1 MDFWDAIWSV
11 LNTPLTQVQDRDLTL
26 LSLFQVCVILFVSW
40 SAGKILSSSLNRYVL
55 SKLDFNSSV
64 EKTIS
69 RSVRVSF
76 YIVGLYVGLTSI
88 GFDLAIVLVP
98 LGGLSVGIGFGAQD
112 LARNLIAGII
122 TMGERRVRPG
132 DTIEIRGMTGI
143 VKSVSLRSTTVELTD
158 GIQLMLANADFLS
171 QPVKIHPSSP
181 DDIPSENAS

>member
-1 MDFWDAIWSV
+1 
-11 LNTPLTQVQDRDLTL
+11 
-26 LSLFQVCVILFVSW
+26 
-40 SAGKILSSSLNRYVL
+40 
-55 SKLDFNSSV
+55 
-64 EKTIS
+64 
-69 RSVRVSF
+69 VSF